1 VKSRWDAKILSRER
15 ERERVWLLVGGGV
28 GEQRAMGRE
37 PKKV

>member
-1 VKSRWDAKILSRER
+1 MLKFSRER